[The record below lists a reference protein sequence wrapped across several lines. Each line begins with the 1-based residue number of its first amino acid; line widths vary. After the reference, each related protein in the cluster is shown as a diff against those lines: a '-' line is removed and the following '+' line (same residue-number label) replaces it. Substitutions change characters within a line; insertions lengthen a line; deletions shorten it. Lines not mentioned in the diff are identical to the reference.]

1 MSDMT
6 PQQVQRDNFLRSL
19 AIQPGQAL
27 RYWKRL
33 SSGEQAVVVTYMTA
47 FYDTNFAKHF
57 MAEANRRQ
65 RPDLTITITN
75 NPEWVNSP
83 LKGKPAREWKLQ
95 RTVGEVKI
103 WVHPTGDEL
112 WLLPAPKAVE
122 PPAATPPPV
131 APSTPS
137 PASHPDV
144 QDAHAWADNLEAR
157 RDDLWEEA
165 IRLKNM
171 KNPDGSYRSCPTQL
185 ERSGS

>member
-1 MSDMT
+1 M
-6 PQQVQRDNFLRSL
+6 
-19 AIQPGQAL
+19 
-27 RYWKRL
+27 
-33 SSGEQAVVVTYMTA
+33 VVMYMPMY
-47 FYDTNFAKHF
+47 YDTNFAKHF

-65 RPDLTITITN
+65 RPDLTITITS
-75 NPEWVNSP
+75 NPEWANSP

-144 QDAHAWADNLEAR
+144 QDAHAWADDLEAR
-157 RDDLWEEA
+157 RDDLWAEA

-171 KNPDGSYRSCPTQL
+171 KDPDGGYPPDAIDALNAYSHKLLKFEDDLDSVLQVEALYGART
-185 ERSGS
+185 